1 MSLPP
6 PPPQEQPK
14 LVYGRPDNPTYVQ
27 VESVLAAMDGGVG
40 AALFASG
47 MAATAGMAQALL
59 RVGDRMVCPS
69 YSYFAT
75 RQFFHEYCE
84 RGGIEFV
91 LFDSSVEGSLE
102 AAIGND
108 GKTKLVWVETPANP
122 SWTVTDIARAA
133 AATHAANATLVVD
146 ATVLTPLI
154 CRPIDFGADF
164 VMHSATK
171 YLNGHSDVIAGVVV
185 AATDDERWKSVRRVR
200 AMGGAV
206 LGSFEAWLLMRG
218 MRTLH
223 VRVKRQSDTAMAL
236 ALRLQAHPKA
246 GSVYI
251 HPIFTSFH
259 PAISYRMHKA

>member
-1 MSLPP
+1 MMRPQPPPAAGNNNNNNNQPLPLVLPMSLPASAA
-6 PPPQEQPK
+6 EQPR

-69 YSYFAT
+69 YSYYAT
-75 RQFFHEYCE
+75 RSFPSTANAVGSSLCCSTH
-84 RGGIEFV
+84 RG
-91 LFDSSVEGSLE
+91 GSLE

-133 AATHAANATLVVD
+133 AATHACANATLVVG

-164 VMHSATK
+164 VCTARRNISADT
-171 YLNGHSDVIAGVVV
+171 
-185 AATDDERWKSVRRVR
+185 
-200 AMGGAV
+200 
-206 LGSFEAWLLMRG
+206 
-218 MRTLH
+218 RT
-223 VRVKRQSDTAMAL
+223 
-236 ALRLQAHPKA
+236 
-246 GSVYI
+246 
-251 HPIFTSFH
+251 
-259 PAISYRMHKA
+259 